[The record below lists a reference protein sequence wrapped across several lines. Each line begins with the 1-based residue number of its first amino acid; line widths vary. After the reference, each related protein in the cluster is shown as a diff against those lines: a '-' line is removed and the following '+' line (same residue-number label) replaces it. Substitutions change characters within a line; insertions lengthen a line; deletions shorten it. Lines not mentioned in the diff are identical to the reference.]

1 MDSRQLSY
9 FRAVVDHGSF
19 TQAADALEMT
29 QPSLSLSIRKLEK
42 ELDVQLLS
50 RGRAGVSTT
59 EAGDYLYKVAAKME
73 TLMTDADQRIR
84 EIANGAA
91 GNITINSAPE
101 FNWAFMPE
109 VLYRMREASPDV
121 RIFLDD
127 PEPTITLQR
136 VLDGTSDLGLMP
148 STDPLA
154 FAQQW
159 QDDLVVH
166 VAAEFP
172 FVVGIPERLAHL
184 PDPVS
189 LVDIATETWILP
201 PRNPQFVGLPETLD
215 KIWEHHPSAVP
226 KHVQEISTLQ
236 TGIPLVAGGVGVC
249 LFPDSVRN
257 QAGSRV
263 LTRGI
268 EEDFPAFQAVLLY
281 RKDKDLSPA
290 ANHLVDTILEVGS
303 EYNYSHVH

>member
-73 TLMTDADQRIR
+73 TLMTEADQRIR
-84 EIANGAA
+84 EIAMGAA

-109 VLYRMREASPDV
+109 VLSRMREASPDV

-154 FAQQW
+154 FAQMW
-159 QDDLVVH
+159 QDELVVH

-172 FVVGIPERLAHL
+172 FVVGIPERLSYL

-201 PRNPQFVGLPETLD
+201 PRHPEFIGLPETLD
-215 KIWEHHPSAVP
+215 KIWENHPGAIP

-263 LTRGI
+263 LTREI
-268 EEDFPAFQAVLLY
+268 KEDFPAFQAVLLY

-303 EYNYSHVH
+303 EYNYSHNH